1 MLGRA
6 YLAVADALRQR
17 IVKRGPRTS
26 KRCASATLAFAVAIG
41 VVMAS
46 LSACQSGAVAGA
58 EEDANVADVNIPQ
71 DARRDVQTPSSECV
85 PNVVSDAPVPAPYT
99 GRRSPLSPTPTILAQ
114 GKTRF
119 DGRCALCHG
128 LTGRGDGREGPF
140 VPPAADLTKRLR
152 PEDYLFWR
160 ISEGGS
166 VDPFC
171 TAMPGFG
178 TLYDERARW
187 ELVAYLRDLA
197 GAGDAS
203 ASDAGDAGDA
213 GD

>member
-1 MLGRA
+1 MLGKQLVLTGPSWIIQRA
-6 YLAVADALRQR
+6 NAIAGLEFDADGQMH
-17 IVKRGPRTS
+17 
-26 KRCASATLAFAVAIG
+26 F
-41 VVMAS
+41 
-46 LSACQSGAVAGA
+46 
-58 EEDANVADVNIPQ
+58 IPQ
-71 DARRDVQTPSSECV
+71 DARRDVQAPSSECV

-99 GRRSPLSPTPTILAQ
+99 GRRSPLSPTPPILAQ

-119 DGRCALCHG
+119 DARCALCHG
-128 LTGRGDGREGPF
+128 FTGRGDGKEGPF

-171 TAMPGFG
+171 TAMPDFG

-187 ELVAYLRDLA
+187 ELVAYVRDLA
-197 GAGDAS
+197 GAGEAS
-203 ASDAGDAGDA
+203 APDAGDAGD
-213 GD
+213 